1 MTTPTVTA
9 PAVAPTA
16 PRVLKTPDL
25 TAAQLVAAA
34 GGAVALAVA
43 LGVPLSTA
51 KQHEIV
57 LFATVFAPVLIAV
70 DAWIRHSRAKYLHT
84 AMLTAV
90 GAINV
95 AQPLTVAQ
103 GNGDQPV
110 AIVATPQPEMQ
121 LPPYI
126 K

>member
-1 MTTPTVTA
+1 MTTPTVTT
-9 PAVAPTA
+9 PAVAPVV

-25 TAAQLVAAA
+25 TAAQLIASV

-57 LFATVFAPVLIAV
+57 LFATVFGPVLIAV
-70 DAWIRHSRAKYLHT
+70 DAFIRHGRAKYLHT

-90 GAINV
+90 GALNV

-110 AIVATPQPEMQ
+110 GVAATPQETQ

>member
-1 MTTPTVTA
+1 
-9 PAVAPTA
+9 
-16 PRVLKTPDL
+16 
-25 TAAQLVAAA
+25 
-34 GGAVALAVA
+34 
-43 LGVPLSTA
+43 
-51 KQHEIV
+51 
-57 LFATVFAPVLIAV
+57 
-70 DAWIRHSRAKYLHT
+70 
-84 AMLTAV
+84 MLTAV